1 MSWGVKKT
9 FLKEHSFL
17 LMLKFEL
24 TRRFRLTKLLQECWL
39 GTPLTAP
46 LQLHTVS
53 CLHPRR
59 CTHHRLAVIQTRPQ
73 IPTRHAG
80 AATDLETLN
89 ADGRFMTQHIKTKA
103 PRHTTLH
110 AHKAKRTA

>member
-59 CTHHRLAVIQTRPQ
+59 CTHHRQGHRYLHATVEQPQTRRLSTQ
-73 IPTRHAG
+73 HSM
-80 AATDLETLN
+80 L
-89 ADGRFMTQHIKTKA
+89 QHIKA
-103 PRHTTLH
+103 
-110 AHKAKRTA
+110 